1 MAKTTTK
8 IATEITKTLIIIK
21 YTDNYILTVNLRDI
35 TISIKRRIAIYKD
48 IQRRNIIRLKRSIKA
63 ALVIK
68 LKDGLVTTLKNTFSS
83 ILLTIKEII
92 VRT

>member
-1 MAKTTTK
+1 MLLCLLKK
-8 IATEITKTLIIIK
+8 
-21 YTDNYILTVNLRDI
+21 
-35 TISIKRRIAIYKD
+35 RIAVYKD

-68 LKDGLVTTLKNTFSS
+68 LRDGLIAASRNTLSS
-83 ILLTIKEII
+83 ILLTIKETI

>member
-1 MAKTTTK
+1 MSAKKK
-8 IATEITKTLIIIK
+8 IIV
-21 YTDNYILTVNLRDI
+21 YR
-35 TISIKRRIAIYKD
+35 D

-68 LKDGLVTTLKNTFSS
+68 LKDGLIITLKNALSS
-83 ILLTIKEII
+83 ILLTTKEMI

>member
-1 MAKTTTK
+1 MSTK
-8 IATEITKTLIIIK
+8 
-21 YTDNYILTVNLRDI
+21 
-35 TISIKRRIAIYKD
+35 KRIVVYRD

-68 LKDGLVTTLKNTFSS
+68 LKDGLITALKNALSS
-83 ILLTIKEII
+83 ILSTTKETI

>member
-1 MAKTTTK
+1 MLLHLLK
-8 IATEITKTLIIIK
+8 
-21 YTDNYILTVNLRDI
+21 
-35 TISIKRRIAIYKD
+35 KRIVVYRD

-68 LKDGLVTTLKNTFSS
+68 LKDSLITALRNALSS
-83 ILLTIKEII
+83 ILLTVKEII